1 MEYPCM
7 SAKLLQSCPT
17 LCDPMDWSPP
27 GSSGADS
34 PGKNTGVGCHF
45 LLHRVPM
52 EMYIRTTFVQN
63 TLVICPMSSTQAN
76 LLESIYISKFQESF
90 RTLCR
95 HIKMLTGVLL
105 LRRKKLKSLK
115 YQRAVPVCI
124 MAYPVNIM
132 QQLTLIF
139 IIHGHG
145 YIFNILTYNFN
156 WKRRF

>member
-1 MEYPCM
+1 
-7 SAKLLQSCPT
+7 
-17 LCDPMDWSPP
+17 
-27 GSSGADS
+27 
-34 PGKNTGVGCHF
+34 
-45 LLHRVPM
+45 M

-90 RTLCR
+90 RTLYR

-156 WKRRF
+156 